1 MPTVMLTLD
10 PALYAQLEAL
20 SDFEG
25 EDIEE
30 TIRIGIR
37 SHYRHLQMMRAEFEE
52 EERAAKTRPRVPAID
67 DEIPL

>member
-1 MPTVMLTLD
+1 MPVLTLKID
-10 PALYAQLEAL
+10 PAMYAQLEAL

-37 SHYRHLQMMRAEFEE
+37 NHYRHLQMTLAECVE
-52 EERAAKTRPRVPAID
+52 EERAAKARPRAPAID
-67 DEIPL
+67 VEIPL